1 MKILT
6 RRKVSIPIANTVK
19 EEEVT
24 SKKTRKSHVNSL
36 PSDTY
41 SDEIAPCEIPLNDDG
56 KLVISVKRGG
66 DLGLPRVDIRF
77 FATTDVYTG
86 FTKKGVNFNLDKLPE
101 LKAVLCDVIEECDE
115 KGLFEDF
122 EE

>member
-6 RRKVSIPIANTVK
+6 RRKVNVPITNTVK
-19 EEEVT
+19 EEEV
-24 SKKTRKSHVNSL
+24 SPKRTRKSHVNSL

-41 SDEIAPCEIPLNDDG
+41 LDEIAPCEILLNSDG

-101 LKAVLCDVIEECDE
+101 LKAVLCDIIEECDE

>member
-6 RRKVSIPIANTVK
+6 RRKVNVPITNTVK
-19 EEEVT
+19 EEEV
-24 SKKTRKSHVNSL
+24 SPKRTRKSHVNSL

-41 SDEIAPCEIPLNDDG
+41 LDEIAPCEIPLNSDG